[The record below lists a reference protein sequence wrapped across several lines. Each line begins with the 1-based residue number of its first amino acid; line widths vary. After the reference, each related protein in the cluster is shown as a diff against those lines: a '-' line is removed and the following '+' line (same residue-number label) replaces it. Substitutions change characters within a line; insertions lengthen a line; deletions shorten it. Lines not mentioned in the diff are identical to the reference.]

1 MANEAGD
8 MKLLDNYAKLIDLVA
23 AEPNYPPPN
32 PKITVTAMRAHH
44 TESLAAA
51 LDVPIKHGANKVAI
65 TERQLAY
72 DDLPEKVTRPGK
84 VLTGQGVATE
94 VIADLKTSKNKVLGR
109 RKSPKVKDDP
119 NTPAGQGTVTHSA
132 SQTSFA
138 NQRGNYRTFLA
149 VLAAI
154 PEYQPNDPSLKLP
167 ALNAFADE
175 LEAKDNAVN
184 ATFVPL
190 NQSRGVRDGKLYLDD
205 DCVVNRALMVKAYVA
220 GEFGT
225 SSTLYKAISGLKFP
239 RSRKR

>member
-8 MKLLDNYAKLIDLVA
+8 MKLLDNYAKLIDFVA
-23 AEPNYPPPN
+23 AEPNYAPPN

-51 LDVPIKHGANKVAI
+51 VDVPAKHGPNKLAI
-65 TERQLAY
+65 TERQIGY
-72 DDLPEKVTRPGK
+72 DKLPDKVMRPGK
-84 VLTGQGVATE
+84 ILKGAGVSTE
-94 VIADLKTSKNKVLGR
+94 VIADLDTSKNKVLGR
-109 RKSPKVKDDP
+109 RKSPKVKSDP
-119 NTPAGQGTVTHSA
+119 KAPGQDGAVTHSA

-138 NQRGNYRTFLA
+138 NQRGNYRAFLA
-149 VLAAI
+149 VLAGI
-154 PEYQPNDPSLKLP
+154 TEYQTNDPSMTLP

-175 LEAKDNAVN
+175 LEALDNGVN
-184 ATFVPL
+184 STFVPL

-239 RSRKR
+239 RARKR